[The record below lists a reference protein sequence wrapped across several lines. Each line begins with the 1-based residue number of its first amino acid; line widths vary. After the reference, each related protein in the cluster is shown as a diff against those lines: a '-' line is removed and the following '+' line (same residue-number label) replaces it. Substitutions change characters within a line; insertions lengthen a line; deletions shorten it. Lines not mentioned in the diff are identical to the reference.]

1 MLVSGVGHHVKW
13 CDAERDLTERRRAAQ
28 FITDTEALRPAPLFP
43 SERIILWWKEV
54 ASVGLNKSP
63 FGKYREIEFSY
74 NAQNSAL
81 VYSVAYILALLC
93 N

>member
-63 FGKYREIEFSY
+63 FGKYRETVGVFLMHNNAFS
-74 NAQNSAL
+74 
-81 VYSVAYILALLC
+81 
-93 N
+93 